1 MYSSV
6 ETRTERKRTVDIE
19 KLKEQ
24 LISDPEVMRLV
35 AQRAFEIY
43 LDRRDRYVAHPAEDW
58 LRAESE
64 VLPRLI
70 HQMVERNRRAIAAR
84 DDADPV
90 ASKAAEH
97 MRDENPNSAR
107 KPAAAKKPAVA
118 KPAVKKAAAKPAAAG
133 KASAKAAPKKA
144 AKAAPK
150 PAEKKATD
158 AKSAAK
164 SPAKKAAAKPKKSDA

>member
-70 HQMVERNRRAIAAR
+70 DQMVERNRRAIAAR

-97 MRDENPNSAR
+97 MRDENPKAAK
-107 KPAAAKKPAVA
+107 KPAAAKKQAA
-118 KPAVKKAAAKPAAAG
+118 KPAVKKAAAKPASST

-150 PAEKKATD
+150 PAEKKAAD
-158 AKSAAK
+158 AKSTAK